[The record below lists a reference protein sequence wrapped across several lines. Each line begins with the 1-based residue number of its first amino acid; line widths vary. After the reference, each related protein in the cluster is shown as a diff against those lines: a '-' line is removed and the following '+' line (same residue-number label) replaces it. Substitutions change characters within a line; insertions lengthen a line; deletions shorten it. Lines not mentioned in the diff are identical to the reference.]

1 MPSYFGVKFTKKA
14 IVYDIEKAKKLPKWQ
29 KSRKV

>member
-14 IVYDIEKAKKLPKWQ
+14 IVYEYWKGKKVTKMAEK
-29 KSRKV
+29 